1 MTGKCG
7 NFDTEDL

>member
-7 NFDTEDL
+7 YG